1 MSPLAAD
8 WLLALPAAV
17 RRRGELLPLLHA
29 VLERERRL
37 DALPPAERTAA
48 RHAYVATL
56 ARSREIGAA
65 LLTLLEDADALGV
78 PVLPLKGALLAFTA
92 YPDPGMR
99 PMLDLDLAVRPGD
112 VERLGARLL
121 ARGYQ
126 RHGAGRRRF
135 DLGYTHHAIYLH
147 ERAPTIE
154 LHTRLTHELGIDGRL
169 EDWFGRALSVA
180 APALGRPL
188 PAPSW
193 DDQLFFVLAHAATHS
208 FGDSPLWLMDVA
220 CLTSQASAQGIGE
233 HPVAAEA
240 RLRHAVAAVYFA
252 LAIARRCLPSSLP
265 LPDVPEPIALAAR
278 TALLRLALSDEPLAA
293 PPTRPGSL
301 LARAALTDSATDVVR
316 ALIAKSAL
324 RLKERLLERERDS

>member
-1 MSPLAAD
+1 MFPLAAD

-17 RRRGELLPLLHA
+17 RQRGELLPLFHA
-29 VLERERRL
+29 VLEREGRL
-37 DALPPAERTAA
+37 DALSPVERTAA

-56 ARSREIGAA
+56 ARAREIGAA
-65 LLTLLEDADALGV
+65 LLALLDDAAALAV
-78 PVLPLKGALLAFTA
+78 PVLPLKGALLAFTV

-112 VERLGARLL
+112 VERLGARLV

-126 RHGAGRRRF
+126 RHGEGRRRF

-154 LHTRLTHELGIDGRL
+154 LHARLTHELGIDGRL
-169 EDWFGRALSVA
+169 EDWFERAITVT
-180 APALGRPL
+180 APTLGRPL

-208 FGDSPLWLMDVA
+208 FGDSPLWLVDVA
-220 CLTSQASAQGIGE
+220 CLASHASAQGAAE
-233 HPVAAEA
+233 HPVTTEA
-240 RLRHAVAAVYFA
+240 RRRHAVAAVYFA
-252 LAIARRCLPSSLP
+252 LALARRRLPPSLL
-265 LPDVPEPIALAAR
+265 LPNVPEPPALAAR
-278 TALLRLALSDEPLAA
+278 TALLRLALGDEPLGH
-293 PPTRPGSL
+293 PPTRAGSL

-316 ALIAKSAL
+316 ALAAKSTL
-324 RLKERLLERERDS
+324 RLKERFLERKHDT

>member
-1 MSPLAAD
+1 MGPLAAD
-8 WLLALPAAV
+8 WLLALPEAV

-29 VLERERRL
+29 VLEREGRL

-65 LLTLLEDADALGV
+65 LLASLEDAAALGV
-78 PVLPLKGALLAFTA
+78 PVLPLKGALLAFTV

-99 PMLDLDLAVRPGD
+99 PMLDLDLAIRPDD

-135 DLGYTHHAIYLH
+135 DLSYTHHAVYVH

-154 LHTRLTHELGIDGRL
+154 LHTRLTHELGIDGQIG
-169 EDWFGRALSVA
+169 DWFGRAISVE

-188 PAPSW
+188 PAPAW

-208 FGDSPLWLMDVA
+208 FGDSPLWLIDVA
-220 CLTSQASAQGIGE
+220 CLASRASAQGSAE

-240 RLRHAVAAVYFA
+240 RRRHAVAAVYFA
-252 LAIARRCLPSSLP
+252 LGIARRRLPPSLP
-265 LPDVPEPIALAAR
+265 LPDVPEPTALAAR
-278 TALLRLALSDEPLAA
+278 TALLRLAVGDEPLAH

-316 ALIAKSAL
+316 ALAAKSTL
-324 RLKERLLERERDS
+324 RLKERLLERKRDT